1 MWYLNKNI
9 QVIKK
14 NQINRESDH
23 ALQIEGLIKKNQINR
38 ESDHALQIEGLMF

>member
-1 MWYLNKNI
+1 MHTFQDNEESIRHMWYLNKNI

-23 ALQIEGLIKKNQINR
+23 ALQIEGL
-38 ESDHALQIEGLMF
+38 MF